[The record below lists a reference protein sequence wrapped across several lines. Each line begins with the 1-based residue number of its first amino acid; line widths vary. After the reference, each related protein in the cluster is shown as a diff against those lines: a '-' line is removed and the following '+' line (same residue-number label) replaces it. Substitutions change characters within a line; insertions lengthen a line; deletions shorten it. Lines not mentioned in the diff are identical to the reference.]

1 MAMSN
6 SEQFDFGPGT
16 NPQYEPAQW
25 TGHVRSY
32 PNYQQPAMTTPWM
45 DSHIYQP
52 SYRSTTMNNPQQF
65 VTGNNAH
72 PLPPRPAPAWP
83 DSQPQSLDHSDSFS
97 DNEYSNTARTLQKG
111 PTPTAFFTTTTATS
125 SSTSYSSTH
134 LPRKLFF
141 TTRESFTKNEQFKTV
156 RNTVEGYDNQERTW
170 SCTLR

>member
-1 MAMSN
+1 MLIHCRLVLHRRGQTAN
-6 SEQFDFGPGT
+6 R
-16 NPQYEPAQW
+16 NLW
-25 TGHVRSY
+25 
-32 PNYQQPAMTTPWM
+32 
-45 DSHIYQP
+45 II
-52 SYRSTTMNNPQQF
+52 
-65 VTGNNAH
+65 
-72 PLPPRPAPAWP
+72 
-83 DSQPQSLDHSDSFS
+83 DSFS